1 MPVTC
6 FGLPFYAGWGLTD
19 DRMPIPRRQAR
30 PDLVQ
35 LVAAAYVRYCRYVDP
50 LTSQPTDALTVAHQ
64 LARKKARDS
73 EFAGDFTVLGVKR
86 HKQHNVRRFFS
97 SRWGRLEFAEDRP
110 TLVADVAAKGAKLLV
125 WAAREPAD
133 LKARASRHGVALWRI
148 EDGFLRSNGLGALN
162 APALSLV
169 LDRSGMHFDAS
180 ASSDLESLLEH
191 EEFDGATLAEA
202 ARLRERIVTLGASK
216 FNLKSDLSGQ
226 VGARPGQRRILV
238 PGQVEDDASLRCSGG
253 PLHDNF
259 QLLQQVRLNAPDAW
273 IVYKPHPDVEAGKR
287 HGAVSTDRLLGL
299 ADQVLPGI
307 DIARL
312 YGQVDEVHTLSST
325 AGFEALLRGLTVVT
339 YGTPF
344 YAGWGL
350 TRDQQPLPRR
360 TRRLTLDQL
369 VAGALLRYARYAD
382 LQQALPC
389 DAWHALT
396 CLSTPR
402 PPRLTLPARLLP
414 LRNYT
419 RTMLG
424 CDRAAVPLK
433 D

>member
-1 MPVTC
+1 M
-6 FGLPFYAGWGLTD
+6 
-19 DRMPIPRRQAR
+19 
-30 PDLVQ
+30 
-35 LVAAAYVRYCRYVDP
+35 
-50 LTSQPTDALTVAHQ
+50 
-64 LARKKARDS
+64 
-73 EFAGDFTVLGVKR
+73 
-86 HKQHNVRRFFS
+86 S
-97 SRWGRLEFAEDRP
+97 S
-110 TLVADVAAKGAKLLV
+110 
-125 WAAREPAD
+125 
-133 LKARASRHGVALWRI
+133 
-148 EDGFLRSNGLGALN
+148 
-162 APALSLV
+162 
-169 LDRSGMHFDAS
+169 
-180 ASSDLESLLEH
+180 
-191 EEFDGATLAEA
+191 
-202 ARLRERIVTLGASK
+202 
-216 FNLKSDLSGQ
+216 
-226 VGARPGQRRILV
+226 
-238 PGQVEDDASLRCSGG
+238 
-253 PLHDNF
+253 
-259 QLLQQVRLNAPDAW
+259 
-273 IVYKPHPDVEAGKR
+273 
-287 HGAVSTDRLLGL
+287 DRLLGL

-350 TRDQQPLPRR
+350 TRDQQPLARR

-382 LQQALPC
+382 LQQAMPC

-424 CDRAAVPLK
+424 CDRASVPLK